1 MMRKI
6 AAISLVILF
15 LFFSY
20 AYSSIK
26 IEIDEKAYFIDSYD
40 KFNLTYVSI
49 TELNEPINGEIFWNE
64 LTKKGTWQI
73 GDHQIVLTPFSP
85 YIMVD
90 TTVCNLV
97 RQVELKK
104 GTLFVPIETFE
115 PILDR
120 LVPQKISWN
129 KTDKKLSFK
138 KSKMNILDIKATEKL
153 NGILLEIFMDH
164 PLEYH
169 IFLGEPRWLNISF
182 FEGKLDTA
190 FFSRK
195 GVSNLIR
202 EIKAYQFDNSAQ
214 LSVKVGKDF
223 HQYLAQMKSD
233 PCCLQISLEDTTKTA
248 LAIES
253 TFEKKSFEDNPI
265 DVVIID
271 AGHGGEDLGAVGP
284 SGLIEKNIT
293 LDITKKLAE
302 YLEKDKDLKVVL
314 TRDKDIVV
322 PLEERSRIA
331 NRAGGDIFV
340 SIHTN
345 AAPRKTASGYETF
358 FLAQSKSDE
367 ARAVATLENS
377 SIRFEKPK
385 GKQKDVNDLDFIL
398 LDMVQNEYL
407 KESSELASIVQQELG
422 KELKRTNRKVDQ
434 AEFVVLNKTYMPAV
448 LVEVAFIS
456 NQQEEK
462 LLKKDSFRKKIAEG
476 LYNSIKEF
484 KRKYE
489 TGKK

>member
-1 MMRKI
+1 MRKTT
-6 AAISLVILF
+6 AIF
-15 LFFSY
+15 LIVLPLLFSY

-26 IEIDEKAYFIDSYD
+26 VEIDEKAYFIDSYD

-49 TELNEPINGEIFWNE
+49 TELAGPISGEILWNE

-73 GDHQIVLTPFSP
+73 DDHQIVLTPFSP

-90 TTVCNLV
+90 TVVYNLV
-97 RQVELKK
+97 REVEFKK

-115 PILDR
+115 PILNR

-129 KTDKKLSFK
+129 KIDRKLSFK
-138 KSKMNILDIKATEKL
+138 KSKTNILDIKATEKL
-153 NGILLEIFMDH
+153 NGILLEIFLDH

-190 FFSRK
+190 FFSGK
-195 GVSNLIR
+195 SAAGLA
-202 EIKAYQFDNSAQ
+202 EKIKAYQFDNSAQ
-214 LSVKVGKDF
+214 LSVRVSKNF

-233 PCCLQISLEDTTKTA
+233 PYCLQISLEDTTKTA
-248 LAIES
+248 SAIES
-253 TFEKKSFEDNPI
+253 GFEKKGFENNPI
-265 DVVIID
+265 DVVVLD

-284 SGLIEKNIT
+284 SGLIEKNVT
-293 LDITKKLAE
+293 LDIAKKLAE
-302 YLEKDKDLKVVL
+302 YLKKDKDLKVVL

-331 NRAGGDIFV
+331 NRAGGDIFI

-385 GKQKDVNDLDFIL
+385 SKQKDVSDLDFIL

-407 KESSELASIVQQELG
+407 KESGELASIIQQELG
-422 KELKRTNRKVDQ
+422 KELKTTNRKVDQ

-456 NQQEEK
+456 NQQEEE